1 MGLYL
6 LMCDSLKGTITPI
19 VCGGIVRILVINA
32 AETIRREAL
41 LTHLHLQP

>member
-6 LMCDSLKGTITPI
+6 LMCDSLKDAVNPI
-19 VCGGIVRILVINA
+19 VCSGIVRILVNNA

-41 LTHLHLQP
+41 LPYLHL